1 MVAARR
7 KKKVKQAQRR
17 EDRAIVR
24 QWQRD
29 ETMMVRPPSPP
40 PPSLLLPPPQ
50 RAPPPAPAVRVVN
63 VKALDFHT
71 GGLDPHWR
79 YTLEVTSTVSDDR
92 RDIYELRYSDVAGC
106 EDVEA
111 SFLPGR
117 HLVPWL
123 GKLMDSRRD
132 TELRASKLLAT
143 LRRLDQPQLKRFLA
157 SLLLRHEP

>member
-1 MVAARR
+1 MATARR

-24 QWQRD
+24 QWQRED
-29 ETMMVRPPSPP
+29 LTLMVPAQATTTAVPPHPP
-40 PPSLLLPPPQ
+40 TPT
-50 RAPPPAPAVRVVN
+50 PAVVRVVN

-71 GGLDPHWR
+71 GLDPHWR
-79 YTLEVTSTVSDDR
+79 YTLEVTSPVSDDR
-92 RDIYELRYSDVAGC
+92 REIYELRYSDVAGC

-132 TELRASKLLAT
+132 TELRASKLLAA
-143 LRRLDQPQLKRFLA
+143 LRRLDEPQLKRFLA
-157 SLLLRHEP
+157 SLLLRHHQP

>member
-1 MVAARR
+1 MVIAARR
-7 KKKVKQAQRR
+7 KKKVKDAQRR
-17 EDRAIVR
+17 RDRAIVR
-24 QWQRD
+24 QWQSED
-29 ETMMVRPPSPP
+29 LTTMVRPSSPAA
-40 PPSLLLPPPQ
+40 SLLLPPPS
-50 RAPPPAPAVRVVN
+50 AVRVVN

-71 GGLDPHWR
+71 GLDPHWR
-79 YTLEVTSTVSDDR
+79 YTLEVTSPVGDDR

-132 TELRASKLLAT
+132 TELRASKLLAA
-143 LRRLDQPQLKRFLA
+143 LRRLDEPQLKRFLA
-157 SLLLRHEP
+157 SLLLRHHEP